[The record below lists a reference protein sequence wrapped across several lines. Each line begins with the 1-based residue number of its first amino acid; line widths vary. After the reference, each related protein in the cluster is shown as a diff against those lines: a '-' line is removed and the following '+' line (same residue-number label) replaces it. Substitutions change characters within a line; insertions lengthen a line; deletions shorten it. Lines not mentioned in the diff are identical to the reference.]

1 MNPLYQQTECLFYI
15 KRKARF
21 SDKFDPH
28 ICKLGRRKAAMGVV
42 YVCLYL
48 LLGGGNMFIS
58 SREPKC
64 SDYYEHLNFRA
75 ETERII
81 RG

>member
-1 MNPLYQQTECLFYI
+1 MNPLHQQTECLFYI

-21 SDKFDPH
+21 SDKFNPH

-48 LLGGGNMFIS
+48 SIVGG
-58 SREPKC
+58 
-64 SDYYEHLNFRA
+64 
-75 ETERII
+75 ETRLFHPESPNAQII
-81 RG
+81 MSI

>member
-1 MNPLYQQTECLFYI
+1 
-15 KRKARF
+15 
-21 SDKFDPH
+21 
-28 ICKLGRRKAAMGVV
+28 MGVV

-48 LLGGGNMFIS
+48 SVVGRGNTFIS

-75 ETERII
+75 KTERII
-81 RG
+81 RGGNLELYLSKVSSI